1 MRGHT
6 DRKERVT
13 KGQRGERKRTRGRKR
28 VERETRDWGER
39 GNRKGR
45 GRNTRDWGER
55 IFDKKM

>member
-13 KGQRGERKRTRGRKR
+13 KGQRGERKRTE
-28 VERETRDWGER
+28 VERGEKETRHWGER